1 MMEASRALD
10 RRPFAL
16 PLSAPQSAPRPR
28 ALAMTVRARAVVTP
42 LAGNRS
48 GSSALV
54 GRRARA
60 VSGRGNARAVTLHR
74 TPDSRVGVARG
85 LAARAMATKSTEYGD
100 AATAVNEGLRLFE
113 SREYEAATRA
123 FTAALGLRPNE
134 DEARAASYNR
144 ACGYVKLNMYD
155 EARDDLISAV
165 NEHNL
170 KFKVLMEDPDLDA
183 FRSST
188 QYGEVAAAVK
198 GGQGRSTMVNLRAEA
213 QEPFRFFKLYLFGGL
228 AAGAGLGLFIIGT
241 RLIKAMQGG
250 EGAPDMQETVTN
262 LGINTAGLILFAF
275 LLRGELQG
283 RDQIIKKVEREEELG
298 RLSVLLGDSDKSAMF
313 SRLRGSYRVFIVA
326 GSEEHITKTLSSLE
340 KYKEKLSKNKVIV
353 LPVSMEESDSEE
365 DLPFGQRSRRA
376 KTSKTTEMTAAAAAT
391 LLGSDKKLKLTP
403 VDVGAWQRWIVNQV
417 ETSGFDPT
425 VRDVFFGVAKNGT
438 IWKSGAGIPNWA
450 KIFEDLPD
458 EDSLQG
464 KVSGV

>member
-1 MMEASRALD
+1 
-10 RRPFAL
+10 
-16 PLSAPQSAPRPR
+16 
-28 ALAMTVRARAVVTP
+28 
-42 LAGNRS
+42 
-48 GSSALV
+48 
-54 GRRARA
+54 
-60 VSGRGNARAVTLHR
+60 
-74 TPDSRVGVARG
+74 
-85 LAARAMATKSTEYGD
+85 
-100 AATAVNEGLRLFE
+100 LFE

-123 FTAALGLRPNE
+123 FTTALGMRPNE

-155 EARDDLISAV
+155 EARDDLIAAV

-275 LLRGELQG
+275 LLRGEIQG

-326 GSEEHITKTLSSLE
+326 GSEEHITKTLASLE

-353 LPVSMEESDSEE
+353 LPVSMEENDSEE

-391 LLGSDKKLKLTP
+391 LLGNDKKLKLTP

-417 ETSGFDPT
+417 EMSGFDPT